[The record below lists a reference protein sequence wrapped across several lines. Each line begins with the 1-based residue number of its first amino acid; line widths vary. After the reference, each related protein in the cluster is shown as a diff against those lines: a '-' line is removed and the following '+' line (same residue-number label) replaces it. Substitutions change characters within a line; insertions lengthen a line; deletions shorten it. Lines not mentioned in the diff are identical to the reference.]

1 MDFGTGVFELIQKG
15 GFFVYPII
23 LCSIVGLA
31 IFLQKMWVLR
41 SKNIIPEV
49 FLEQLYRFLSQGKL
63 GEAEVYA
70 RANNSSISRVALAAL
85 ENSYK
90 PKEALREEIEEAG
103 RKETLELMRFA
114 EGLGT
119 ISNVSTLLGLL
130 GTISGMIKIFRV
142 IADKPIV
149 NPPELA
155 GGISEALYTTAFGL
169 SVAIPAFIAY
179 KYVVGRADELI
190 SLMEEEGRKIMEY
203 VIVAKESEN
212 TTPTDP
218 RDISG

>member
-31 IFLQKMWVLR
+31 IFLQKMWILR
-41 SKNIIPEV
+41 SRNVIPEP
-49 FLEQLYRFLSQGKL
+49 FLEQIYRFLSQGKL
-63 GEAEVYA
+63 AEAEVYA
-70 RANNSSISRVALAAL
+70 RANNSSIARIALAAL
-85 ENSYK
+85 ENSAK
-90 PKEALREEIEEAG
+90 PKEELSEEIEEAG
-103 RKETLELMRFA
+103 RKESLELLRYV

-130 GTISGMIKIFRV
+130 GTISGMIKIFKV

-169 SVAIPAFIAY
+169 LVAIPAFIAY
-179 KYVVGRADELI
+179 KYLIGRADELI

-203 VIVAKESEN
+203 VILGKDNA
-212 TTPTDP
+212 TTNPTDP
-218 RDISG
+218 RDILG

>member
-90 PKEALREEIEEAG
+90 PKEELREEIEEAG
-103 RKETLELMRFA
+103 RKETLELMRYA

-203 VIVAKESEN
+203 VIVAKENE
-212 TTPTDP
+212 TTNPTDP

>member
-85 ENSYK
+85 ENSDK
-90 PKEALREEIEEAG
+90 PKEELREEIEEAG
-103 RKETLELMRFA
+103 RKETLELMRYA

-155 GGISEALYTTAFGL
+155 GGISDALYTTACGL
-169 SVAIPAFIAY
+169 HVAIPAFIAY

-203 VIVAKESEN
+203 VVVAKENET
-212 TTPTDP
+212 TTPEDP
-218 RDISG
+218 RVF

>member
-31 IFLQKMWVLR
+31 IFLQKMWVLQ

-85 ENSYK
+85 ENSDK
-90 PKEALREEIEEAG
+90 PKEELREEIEEAG
-103 RKETLELMRFA
+103 RKETLELMRYA

-169 SVAIPAFIAY
+169 LVAIPAFIAY

-203 VIVAKESEN
+203 VIVAKENE
-212 TTPTDP
+212 TTNPTDP

>member
-31 IFLQKMWVLR
+31 IFLQKMWVLQ

-90 PKEALREEIEEAG
+90 PKEELREEIEEAG
-103 RKETLELMRFA
+103 RKETLELMRYA

-169 SVAIPAFIAY
+169 LVAIPAFIAY
-179 KYVVGRADELI
+179 KYVVGCADELI

-203 VIVAKESEN
+203 VIVARESEN

>member
-1 MDFGTGVFELIQKG
+1 MDCGTGVFELIQKG

-85 ENSYK
+85 ENSDK
-90 PKEALREEIEEAG
+90 PKEELREEIEEAG
-103 RKETLELMRFA
+103 RKETLELMRYA

-169 SVAIPAFIAY
+169 LVAIPAFIAY
-179 KYVVGRADELI
+179 KYIVGRADELI

-203 VIVAKESEN
+203 VIVAKENE
-212 TTPTDP
+212 TTNPTDP
-218 RDISG
+218 RDILG

>member
-31 IFLQKMWVLR
+31 IFLQKMWVLQ

-90 PKEALREEIEEAG
+90 PKEELREEIEEAG
-103 RKETLELMRFA
+103 RKETLELMRYA

-169 SVAIPAFIAY
+169 LVAIPAFIAY

-203 VIVAKESEN
+203 VIVARESEN

>member
-31 IFLQKMWVLR
+31 IFLQKMWVLQ

-70 RANNSSISRVALAAL
+70 RANSSSISRVALAAL

-90 PKEALREEIEEAG
+90 PKEELREEIEEAG
-103 RKETLELMRFA
+103 RKETLELMRYA

-169 SVAIPAFIAY
+169 LVAIPAFIAY

-203 VIVAKESEN
+203 VIVARESEN